1 MEAITRRGLVGAG
14 MFMGMTALAGCGSQP
29 LEPVEEDTES
39 IEEPEPQESELTPE
53 QLAIMEDGEPL
64 SEAAISANCALSQ
77 GFATTDG
84 YWDYICGG
92 AGIYR
97 LRPDGSELER
107 VWEGDDFHTAND
119 LCATGGALYFAG
131 CNVDGRNADT
141 IFRMDT
147 DSLDTEGIR
156 SFPEGSA
163 SGLDL
168 VLAVIGGRVF
178 FADSH
183 YDDNGATVFSTA
195 LDGSDERELWS
206 TVRSLPTYAFTE
218 DAIWCAAG
226 GADDPAIERF
236 DLASLAAETLLDS
249 SSGLTSV
256 NRIVAIDDAIY
267 FDAGL
272 NGQPGIFKLE
282 AGGEPVHVSSN
293 HLLGATGGYL
303 YAYGSPGE
311 RSLDVNYTFT
321 RIDLATN
328 EEVPFDYPEPYNTHN
343 SSFQFYGFDSRLL
356 INVGDRAYVVSPE
369 GETLFQYTFAPEG

>member
-1 MEAITRRGLVGAG
+1 M
-14 MFMGMTALAGCGSQP
+14 
-29 LEPVEEDTES
+29 
-39 IEEPEPQESELTPE
+39 
-53 QLAIMEDGEPL
+53 
-64 SEAAISANCALSQ
+64 
-77 GFATTDG
+77 
-84 YWDYICGG
+84 
-92 AGIYR
+92 
-97 LRPDGSELER
+97 
-107 VWEGDDFHTAND
+107 
-119 LCATGGALYFAG
+119 
-131 CNVDGRNADT
+131 
-141 IFRMDT
+141 
-147 DSLDTEGIR
+147 
-156 SFPEGSA
+156 
-163 SGLDL
+163 
-168 VLAVIGGRVF
+168 
-178 FADSH
+178 
-183 YDDNGATVFSTA
+183 
-195 LDGSDERELWS
+195 
-206 TVRSLPTYAFTE
+206 RSLPTYAFTE

-272 NGQPGIFKLE
+272 NGEPGIFKLE

-293 HLLGATGGYL
+293 HLLGAAGGYL

>member
-1 MEAITRRGLVGAG
+1 
-14 MFMGMTALAGCGSQP
+14 MFMGMTALAGCGSQAP
-29 LEPVEEDTES
+29 EPVEEDTES
-39 IEEPEPQESELTPE
+39 IEEPEPQESEL
-53 QLAIMEDGEPL
+53 
-64 SEAAISANCALSQ
+64 
-77 GFATTDG
+77 
-84 YWDYICGG
+84 
-92 AGIYR
+92 R
-97 LRPDGSELER
+97 
-107 VWEGDDFHTAND
+107 
-119 LCATGGALYFAG
+119 
-131 CNVDGRNADT
+131 
-141 IFRMDT
+141 
-147 DSLDTEGIR
+147 
-156 SFPEGSA
+156 
-163 SGLDL
+163 
-168 VLAVIGGRVF
+168 
-178 FADSH
+178 
-183 YDDNGATVFSTA
+183 
-195 LDGSDERELWS
+195 S

-293 HLLGATGGYL
+293 HLLGAADGYL

>member
-1 MEAITRRGLVGAG
+1 
-14 MFMGMTALAGCGSQP
+14 
-29 LEPVEEDTES
+29 
-39 IEEPEPQESELTPE
+39 
-53 QLAIMEDGEPL
+53 
-64 SEAAISANCALSQ
+64 
-77 GFATTDG
+77 
-84 YWDYICGG
+84 
-92 AGIYR
+92 
-97 LRPDGSELER
+97 
-107 VWEGDDFHTAND
+107 
-119 LCATGGALYFAG
+119 
-131 CNVDGRNADT
+131 
-141 IFRMDT
+141 MDT

-356 INVGDRAYVVSPE
+356 INVGDRAYVVSPRAKPSSSTPSPPKDRAAQHR
-369 GETLFQYTFAPEG
+369 GSRPPAGTCYPRCPRAAAYAASRSASMRTVPSRRARPVFARRTVPCTP